1 MFYLPYR
8 LSDSC
13 LQFYL
18 KNNNPKKPLYFS
30 ILSLL
35 FHISFIHPISLPSSF
50 GISPR
55 SFLCLSHFATFI
67 PHVFNCL
74 SLLIAHSAP
83 SFLSF
88 RPLPDFSLL
97 VPTSTLTINF
107 FFHLHSLSPSI
118 PEFPHTPLILPVV
131 SGFFDSRPSFFIIC
145 VFVPFTQ
152 LYIHPSSFCCQSF
165 HFFTGIPVPLVIFFS
180 LLLLRVLFL
189 FSPAFC

>member
-8 LSDSC
+8 LFDSC

-74 SLLIAHSAP
+74 SPPHSTFCPFFPLFP
-83 SFLSF
+83 STTWFLSPGSHIYTHHQF
-88 RPLPDFSLL
+88 FLSLALSLPKYSGISSY
-97 VPTSTLTINF
+97 TS
-107 FFHLHSLSPSI
+107 
-118 PEFPHTPLILPVV
+118 HTPCCIWIL
-131 SGFFDSRPSFFIIC
+131 
-145 VFVPFTQ
+145 
-152 LYIHPSSFCCQSF
+152 
-165 HFFTGIPVPLVIFFS
+165 
-180 LLLLRVLFL
+180 
-189 FSPAFC
+189 